1 MSSEDLP
8 PAEAAPDPE
17 SGASTGLE
25 ALACVSCRARKLK
38 CDRIKPACTRCTR
51 VKSEC
56 CYPESRRKPAFKR
69 RNVKELEERLA
80 QVEVLLR
87 DAPNK
92 AAGTSFE
99 AAPQNENV
107 SPPQGSCIPEQDPRH
122 SSVPDAADDPF
133 NWSYG
138 TGVPGTGGV
147 NGDPSGNDRPSR
159 PYVFPDL
166 MADMKRRPRPDDA
179 GAARNEL
186 LGMGL
191 FEALPPTEMI
201 EDLHRTFFLKL
212 HPLNPIIHPG
222 RYIQA
227 YHSGVHLRP
236 PMGLTYAVWSMA
248 SNGHPKYSSY
258 HDAFHRR
265 ARHYLEEDE
274 LRGEGEHF
282 LTVAHAQAWALIAT
296 DEARCMWFTRAAM
309 STARCIKLIHMMG
322 LHRLDDPSA
331 AEEMAPT
338 IAPPR
343 DWTELEE
350 RRRVFW
356 GAFCVDSHASI
367 STGWPSLI
375 DMSEVTTHLPSTEEA
390 FNSCT
395 GEETC
400 RVEEVF
406 TGSSYSSFAGA
417 AVICVIFNKIL
428 KHVHRSKPDDGRDNY
443 DYGRYWNNHREL
455 DNMLSSAFMFLPE
468 RFRLPNNLRD
478 PVAVHTNLNLHASII
493 CLHNS
498 AYEMTKEHDLP
509 DHVKQTSKTR
519 VLTAAQEIVAVVKMT
534 SHSNAGYKSPLVALA
549 LYVASSV
556 YTTMAQDDGM
566 QPSYT
571 ANLEFLLVAM
581 NAIGK
586 QHVITK
592 SFLTQSIVDLQRAG
606 LLGFVRVPRIDLPE
620 TNRMMTACG
629 NNIPLF
635 ARSRLS
641 RIEDIQPPLPNLPL
655 NKNAVNVQYRER
667 QVNQVR
673 QWNLDMAAGRREG
686 QDTGNATKRKRIAV
700 SPEPSSAAGAP
711 AQDFT
716 PSLWFQ
722 PTQVAEVTSSDPTTR
737 GSSLSS
743 ASMEDKSPAG
753 GGRAPNAAQFRL
765 PHRAGGGSSAGS
777 SPSAAANSAPTP
789 TTQPSS
795 GTGVSP
801 GTTTTMGV
809 TGQHQQAQGAAAVV
823 PPGPQEMASDPF
835 GPDQVDM
842 NFFQGLQA
850 WDGTGGGE
858 DPGQDPG
865 VLFSQ
870 VAAAI
875 QGGGFG
881 AALDDD
887 SWMMINDAGGVG
899 SSWDTGQGGGA
910 GGVG

>member
-8 PAEAAPDPE
+8 SADAAPDPD
-17 SGASTGLE
+17 SGGNTGLE

-38 CDRIKPACTRCTR
+38 CDRIKPACTRCTK

-56 CYPESRRKPAFKR
+56 SYPESRRKPAFKR

-80 QVEVLLR
+80 QVEVLLK
-87 DAPNK
+87 DAPSKPK
-92 AAGTSFE
+92 AAASSSE
-99 AAPQNENV
+99 AAPQNV
-107 SPPQGSCIPEQDPRH
+107 TPAQGSSAPDQGSRH
-122 SSVPDAADDPF
+122 SSVPDVADNPYSWD
-133 NWSYG
+133 YTG
-138 TGVPGTGGV
+138 GVPGQGA
-147 NGDPSGNDRPSR
+147 NGSPSGSGRGSGPFAYFDNLLSGASQRPPR
-159 PYVFPDL
+159 
-166 MADMKRRPRPDDA
+166 ADNA
-179 GAARNEL
+179 GASRNEL
-186 LGMGL
+186 LGLGL

-201 EDLHRTFFLKL
+201 EDLHRTFFMKQ

-222 RYIQA
+222 RYMQA
-227 YHSGVHLRP
+227 YHSGLHLRP
-236 PMGLTYAVWSMA
+236 PMALIYAVWTMA
-248 SNGHPKYSSY
+248 SNGHEKYSAY

-282 LTVAHAQAWALIAT
+282 ITVAHAQAWALIAT

-322 LHRLDDPSA
+322 LHRLDDPNA
-331 AEEMAPT
+331 AAEMAPT

-375 DMSEVTTHLPSTEEA
+375 DMSEVTTHLPSSEES
-390 FNSCT
+390 FNNCM
-395 GEETC
+395 EEKTC
-400 RVEEVF
+400 RIEEVF

-417 AVICVIFNKIL
+417 AVICHIFNQIL
-428 KHVHRSKPDDGRDNY
+428 KHVHRSKPDDGRDDF
-443 DYGRYWNNHREL
+443 DYGRYWNKHREL
-455 DNMLSSAFMFLPE
+455 DNILSSAFMFLPE
-468 RFRLPNNLRD
+468 RFRLPNSMRD

-519 VLTAAQEIVAVVKMT
+519 VLTAAQEIVTIVKVT
-534 SHSNAGYKSPLVALA
+534 SHSNAGYRSPLVALA

-556 YTTMAQDDGM
+556 YTTMAQDEGM
-566 QPSYT
+566 QPSHT

-586 QHVITK
+586 EHIITR
-592 SFLTQSIVDLQRAG
+592 SFLTQAILDLQRAG
-606 LLGFVRVPRIDLPE
+606 LIGLVRIPRIDLPD
-620 TNRMMTACG
+620 TTKIVTACG

-635 ARSRLS
+635 ARSKFS
-641 RIEDIQPPLPNLPL
+641 RSADIQPPLPGRLPL
-655 NKNAVNVQYRER
+655 SNPATIQSMENQIR
-667 QVNQVR
+667 QVLHWDLEVP
-673 QWNLDMAAGRREG
+673 GRREG
-686 QDTGNATKRKRIAV
+686 QDTGNANKRKRIAI
-700 SPEPSSAAGAP
+700 SPEPTSAP
-711 AQDFT
+711 QDFT

-722 PTQVAEVTSSDPTTR
+722 PTQAAEVISSSSDATTR

-743 ASMEDKSPAG
+743 ASVEEKSPAG
-753 GGRAPNAAQFRL
+753 RPANAAQFRL
-765 PHRAGGGSSAGS
+765 PHRGGSSAGS
-777 SPSAAANSAPTP
+777 SPSAAANSASTP

-795 GTGVSP
+795 GVSP
-801 GTTTTMGV
+801 RTAGA
-809 TGQHQQAQGAAAVV
+809 GQQGAISATTAAATL
-823 PPGPQEMASDPF
+823 PGAQEMANPF
-835 GPDQVDM
+835 ATDSVDM
-842 NFFQGLQA
+842 NFFQSLNA
-850 WDGTGGGE
+850 WDGSG
-858 DPGQDPG
+858 DPAQDPA

-870 VAAAI
+870 VTAAM

-887 SWMMINDAGGVG
+887 SWMMINDAGGG
-899 SSWDTGQGGGA
+899 GGGGTWDTGQGGT

>member
-38 CDRIKPACTRCTR
+38 CDRTRPACTRCTR

-80 QVEVLLR
+80 QVEVLLK

-92 AAGTSFE
+92 TASSAE
-99 AAPQNENV
+99 AALQSEYV
-107 SPPQGSCIPEQDPRH
+107 SPPQGSSVPEQGSRH
-122 SSVPDAADDPF
+122 SSVPEAADDPF

-138 TGVPGTGGV
+138 TGVPGREADGV
-147 NGDPSGNDRPSR
+147 SSGNDRASR
-159 PYVFPDL
+159 PYVYPDL
-166 MADMKRRPRPDDA
+166 MAEMKYRPRADDA
-179 GAARNEL
+179 GASRNEL
-186 LGMGL
+186 LGLGL

-201 EDLHRTFFLKL
+201 EDLHRTFFMKQ

-222 RYIQA
+222 RYMQA

-236 PMGLTYAVWSMA
+236 PMGLTYAVWTMA
-248 SNGHPKYSSY
+248 SNGHEKYSDY

-265 ARHYLEEDE
+265 ARRYLEDDE
-274 LRGEGEHF
+274 LRGEGEYF

-338 IAPPR
+338 IAPPK

-367 STGWPSLI
+367 STGWPSLV

-390 FNSCT
+390 FNSCN
-395 GEETC
+395 EEKSC
-400 RVEEVF
+400 RVEDVF

-417 AVICVIFNKIL
+417 AVICVIFNRIL

-443 DYGRYWNNHREL
+443 DCGRYWNNHRDL

-468 RFRLPNNLRD
+468 RFRLPNSLRD

-498 AYEMTKEHDLP
+498 AYEMTKEHALP
-509 DHVKQTSKTR
+509 EHVKQISKTR
-519 VLTAAQEIVAVVKMT
+519 VLTAAHEIVTIVKMT

-592 SFLTQSIVDLQRAG
+592 SFLTQAVVDLHRAG
-606 LLGFVRVPRIDLPE
+606 LLGLVRVPRIEMPD
-620 TNRMMTACG
+620 TNKIVTACG

-641 RIEDIQPPLPNLPL
+641 RIADIQPPLPNLPL
-655 NKNAVNVQYRER
+655 NKNLASMQQREAQIM
-667 QVNQVR
+667 QVLNWDLEVP
-673 QWNLDMAAGRREG
+673 GRREG
-686 QDTGNATKRKRIAV
+686 QDTGNANKRKRIAV
-700 SPEPSSAAGAP
+700 SPEPTSGP
-711 AQDFT
+711 PQDFT

-722 PTQVAEVTSSDPTTR
+722 PTQAAEVTSSDPTTR

-743 ASMEDKSPAG
+743 ASVSVEDKSPAG
-753 GGRAPNAAQFRL
+753 VGGGGRPNAAQFRL
-765 PHRAGGGSSAGS
+765 PHRGGSSAGS
-777 SPSAAANSAPTP
+777 SPSAAANSASTP

-795 GTGVSP
+795 GSGVSP
-801 GTTTTMGV
+801 RATMGA
-809 TGQHQQAQGAAAVV
+809 GQQQQQQQQQQAAAAAAISSGA
-823 PPGPQEMASDPF
+823 PRQMADPF
-835 GPDQVDM
+835 ATDHVDM
-842 NFFQGLQA
+842 AFFQGMQA
-850 WDGTGGGE
+850 WDGTG
-858 DPGQDPG
+858 QDPA

-875 QGGGFG
+875 QGGGGFSAG
-881 AALDDD
+881 LDDE
-887 SWMMINDAGGVG
+887 SWMMINDAGGGVG
-899 SSWDTGQGGGA
+899 PSWDTGQGGS

>member
-1 MSSEDLP
+1 MP
-8 PAEAAPDPE
+8 PADAAPDPE
-17 SGASTGLE
+17 SGPNTGLE

-38 CDRIKPACTRCTR
+38 CDRTKPACTRCTR
-51 VKSEC
+51 IKSEC

-80 QVEVLLR
+80 QVEVLLK

-92 AAGTSFE
+92 PAPSSE
-99 AAPQNENV
+99 ADPQNV
-107 SPPQGSCIPEQDPRH
+107 SPPQAESAPGQGSRH
-122 SSVPDAADDPF
+122 SPIADTSDGAF
-133 NWSYG
+133 SWNYA
-138 TGVPGTGGV
+138 GGV
-147 NGDPSGNDRPSR
+147 GPAANEIPGGNEQGP
-159 PYVFPDL
+159 
-166 MADMKRRPRPDDA
+166 RRPVYPEFSMAGMSHRPRAEDA
-179 GAARNEL
+179 GASRNEL
-186 LGMGL
+186 LGLGL

-201 EDLHRTFFLKL
+201 EDLHRTFFMRQ

-222 RYIQA
+222 RYMQA

-236 PMGLTYAVWSMA
+236 PMALTYAVWTMA
-248 SNGHPKYSSY
+248 SNGHEKYSAY

-282 LTVAHAQAWALIAT
+282 LTVAHAQAWALLAT

-322 LHRLDDPSA
+322 LHRLDDPNA
-331 AEEMAPT
+331 AAEMAPT

-356 GAFCVDSHASI
+356 GAYCVDSHASI

-375 DMSEVTTHLPSTEEA
+375 DMSEVTTHLPSSEEA
-390 FNSCT
+390 FNTCT
-395 GEETC
+395 EETAS

-406 TGSSYSSFAGA
+406 SGASYSAFAGA
-417 AVICVIFNKIL
+417 AVICYIFNQIL
-428 KHVHRSKPDDGRDNY
+428 KHVHRTKPDDGRDNY
-443 DYGRYWNNHREL
+443 DFGRYWRKHREL
-455 DNMLSSAFMFLPE
+455 DNLLSSAFMFLPE

-519 VLTAAQEIVAVVKMT
+519 VLTAAQEIVTVVKMT
-534 SHSNAGYKSPLVALA
+534 SHSNVGYKSPLVALA

-566 QPSYT
+566 QPDHT

-592 SFLTQSIVDLQRAG
+592 SFLTQAIVDLQRAG
-606 LLGFVRVPRIDLPE
+606 LLGLVRIPRIEMPE
-620 TNRMMTACG
+620 TTKIVTACG

-641 RIEDIQPPLPNLPL
+641 RIADIQPPLPGRLPL
-655 NKNAVNVQYRER
+655 SNPANVQNMEQQIR
-667 QVNQVR
+667 QVL
-673 QWNLDMAAGRREG
+673 QWDLALPPERRDG
-686 QDTGNATKRKRIAV
+686 QDTGNANKRKRIAI
-700 SPEPSSAAGAP
+700 SPEPTSAR
-711 AQDFT
+711 QDFT

-722 PTQVAEVTSSDPTTR
+722 PTQAAEVTPSDTTR

-743 ASMEDKSPAG
+743 GSAEDKSPAG
-753 GGRAPNAAQFRL
+753 AGSAAAAQFRL
-765 PHRAGGGSSAGS
+765 PHRSGGGSSAGS
-777 SPSAAANSAPTP
+777 SPSAAANSASTP

-795 GTGVSP
+795 GVSP
-801 GTTTTMGV
+801 GTTG
-809 TGQHQQAQGAAAVV
+809 TGAGQSQRVCTATAAAMM
-823 PPGPQEMASDPF
+823 PGSGATQQEMVDAF
-835 GPDQVDM
+835 AQQQQQQQQEQVDM
-842 NFFQGLQA
+842 NFFQGMSA
-850 WDGTGGGE
+850 WDAAG
-858 DPGQDPG
+858 DSSI
-865 VLFSQ
+865 LFSQ
-870 VAAAI
+870 VAAAM
-875 QGGGFG
+875 QQEGGVGFG

-887 SWMMINDAGGVG
+887 SWMMIGDAGAGAG
-899 SSWDTGQGGGA
+899 GGAPWDTGQQGGT